1 MVIFQKVVVKPIQVK
16 KFYIGYGGKRLSRNS
31 SRRNIIDDIQSVP
44 RDEAY
49 DHVPHRHSVNVFH
62 PQQQIFDNIESD
74 KGVKLPPVTQMV
86 PHNGKVSLVHKWS
99 TAASPHIR
107 DIRNKNQIRTER
119 NRRHSEPLQKRPDDN
134 SFNKVKT
141 TRYIIYPIYDE
152 IHCGTYV

>member
-141 TRYIIYPIYDE
+141 TRYIPFIK
-152 IHCGTYV
+152 